1 MKELYFINLIG
12 NINIA
17 VWVIF
22 GVLCFAAFVIGI
34 AYFMDDIDD
43 EQTKKLFKPMI
54 VVAVVCLVLGISL
67 PTKQDAYIIYGIGS
81 VVDYVQ
87 KNDDAKQLPDKTV
100 KMLNALADKYSEET
114 EREHY

>member
-17 VWVIF
+17 AWVIF

-43 EQTKKLFKPMI
+43 ELAKKLYKPMI
-54 VVAVVCLVLGISL
+54 FVSAVCIMLGILL
-67 PTKQDAYIIYGIGS
+67 PSKQDAYIIYGIGS
-81 VVDYVQ
+81 VVDYIQ
-87 KNDDAKQLPDKTV
+87 ENDEAKQLPDKTV
-100 KMLNALADKYSEET
+100 KMLNALADKYTEEEET
-114 EREHY
+114 EKN